1 MPDLACL
8 HCCALPTAL
17 YTLYNMNMS
26 VQHHLHLTTVVTQLV
41 TATEA
46 KARSS
51 NTSSSRNN
59 ISINSVQ

>member
-1 MPDLACL
+1 
-8 HCCALPTAL
+8 
-17 YTLYNMNMS
+17 MNMS
-26 VQHHLHLTTVVTQLV
+26 MQHHLHLTTVVTQLV